1 MAKLVALT
9 SSERITHGFTHKYS
23 LDYTDLVASGSSATA
38 CTLTLMSNVGL
49 GFQVQ
54 RAAFEVTSGFVADS
68 QTALTAALKI
78 ASTDIIAATE
88 WCTAGTE
95 VLYSQTDEA
104 TLSAAAGDDITLVFA
119 GTGGD
124 LRLETAGA
132 ANVYLQV
139 SDPGLMN

>member
-1 MAKLVALT
+1 MARLRALT
-9 SSERITHGFTHKYS
+9 SEERNTHDFTHVYE

-49 GFQVQ
+49 GFMVV
-54 RAAFEVTSGFVADS
+54 RAAFEVTTAFAAAS
-68 QTALTAALKI
+68 QTALKAALKL
-78 ASTDIIAATE
+78 ASTDIIADTE
-88 WCTAGTE
+88 WCEEGTE
-95 VLYSQTDEA
+95 VLNSHTDEGI
-104 TLSAAAGDDITLVFA
+104 LSAAAGDDITLVFA

-132 ANVYLQV
+132 AKVYLKV